1 MPTILIIDDNEGI
14 RSGMARLLGLHGHET
29 MLAASGGEA
38 LAAIAVRRPDL
49 VLLDLSLPD
58 MDGLAFL
65 KRLAQERP
73 GLESVPVIVFSAV
86 DDNRVR
92 WQAWQL
98 GVIEYITKGPVGWDE
113 MALRI
118 ERHLGA
124 AAVQ

>member
-1 MPTILIIDDNEGI
+1 MPTILIIDDSEGI
-14 RSGMARLLGLHGHET
+14 RAGMARLLSLHGHKT
-29 MLAASGGEA
+29 MLAGNGAEA
-38 LAAIAVRRPDL
+38 LAAIAERRPDL
-49 VLLDLSLPD
+49 VVLDLALPD

-65 KRLAQERP
+65 KRLAKERP

-98 GVIEYITKGPVGWDE
+98 GVVEYITKGPVGWDE

-124 AAVQ
+124 PAVQ